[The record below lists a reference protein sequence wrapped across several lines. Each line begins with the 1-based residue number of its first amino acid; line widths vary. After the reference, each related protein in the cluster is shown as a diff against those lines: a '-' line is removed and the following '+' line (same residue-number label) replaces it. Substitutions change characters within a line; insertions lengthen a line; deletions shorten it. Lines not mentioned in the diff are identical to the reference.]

1 MNQAKVNS
9 RLRCNGTQ
17 LIVCYLAGLLY
28 RLGLRRDPPL
38 ETIVTLS
45 SVAPDTTVR
54 ETAFKYLCDNL
65 LLKYSHYN
73 PDDFRDIAFIPAE
86 KKDETCL
93 EKPGNV
99 RCFFSPLFFLL
110 ISRSRYF
117 WVFSGKRLAF
127 LSCRTIIG
135 KLLSLN

>member
-65 LLKYSHYN
+65 RSNYSHYN
-73 PDDFRDIAFIPAE
+73 PDNFRHIVFIPAE
-86 KKDETCL
+86 NKDGTCL
-93 EKPGNV
+93 KKLGNV
-99 RCFFSPLFFLL
+99 
-110 ISRSRYF
+110 
-117 WVFSGKRLAF
+117 
-127 LSCRTIIG
+127 
-135 KLLSLN
+135 